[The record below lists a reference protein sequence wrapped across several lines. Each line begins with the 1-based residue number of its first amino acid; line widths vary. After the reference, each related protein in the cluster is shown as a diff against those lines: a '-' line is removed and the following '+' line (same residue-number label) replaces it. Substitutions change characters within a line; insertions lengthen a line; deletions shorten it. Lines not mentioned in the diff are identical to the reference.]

1 MPEGRSVEEQI
12 ALEKLMWETWPGY
25 AAKVLWRAKVIEWL
39 HRTQPDEK
47 FISLLT
53 RYSDGQASAI
63 REFERA
69 ARLMQHEEQNS
80 SDSGRG
86 GFKRLLWPGKSWGIT
101 GRGLCGGRSV
111 SPQHPEHPRTGGGQ
125 SDA

>member
-39 HRTQPDEK
+39 HRTQPDDK

-69 ARLMQHEEQNS
+69 SRLMLHENNEGDKVVGRLQPRQGGYGLRQMPVLYKRFERGEMYPC
-80 SDSGRG
+80 SGN
-86 GFKRLLWPGKSWGIT
+86 
-101 GRGLCGGRSV
+101 
-111 SPQHPEHPRTGGGQ
+111 
-125 SDA
+125 D